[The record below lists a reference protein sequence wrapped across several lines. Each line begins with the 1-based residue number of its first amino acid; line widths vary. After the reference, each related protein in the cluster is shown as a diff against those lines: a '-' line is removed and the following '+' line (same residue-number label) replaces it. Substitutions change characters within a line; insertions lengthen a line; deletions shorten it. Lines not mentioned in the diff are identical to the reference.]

1 MKDWKKGLLL
11 GALCAAMLLGIA
23 IPASGSSG
31 TVYLMAVNERVL
43 SVTAENMPTIMGG
56 VLYVPYTMLSI
67 QDTGI
72 NLGVSALYSTTKR
85 TVLVSSGQ
93 SGIEFDLQG
102 NTAKDLRGNP
112 VPARAM
118 MRNSMIFLPIDY
130 LCAYFGTISCS
141 RVYSKYGVVIRV
153 TNASVVLRDV
163 DFVSAA
169 DNLLADI
176 LRGYFASLPSP
187 ETAAP
192 PATHTPTSAPTPTPA
207 PTTAPPPVTRPTAPP
222 APPIEAEV
230 LLALRWGEQ
239 GEKLARMLEDRGE
252 RVLFLFTAGELRE
265 QDGAARRLIAAG
277 HTVGLALTGEDVET
291 CTAQMEEGRRLLGS
305 IARYYALVVSV
316 DALDG
321 KGREALR
328 EKGCA
333 VWSPDLLGEDC
344 PTGELLVEAL
354 APQSANAVE
363 LKCGAGS
370 AEFLRSVLDAMDKES
385 CTLRQPTAPLLS

>member
-11 GALCAAMLLGIA
+11 GALCAALLLSIA
-23 IPASGSSG
+23 IPAFGSSG

-43 SVTAENMPTIMGG
+43 NVTAENMPTVMGG

-67 QDTGI
+67 RDTSI

-93 SGIEFDLQG
+93 SGIEFDLQS

-118 MRNSMIFLPIDY
+118 VRNSMIFLPIDY

-141 RVYSKYGVVIRV
+141 RVYSRYGTVIRV

-169 DNLLADI
+169 DSLLADI
-176 LRGYFASLPSP
+176 LRDYYASLPSP
-187 ETAAP
+187 ETTAP
-192 PATHTPTSAPTPTPA
+192 PTTLSP
-207 PTTAPPPVTRPTAPP
+207 TAPPPTARPTVPP
-222 APPIEAEV
+222 APPIDAEV
-230 LLALRWGEQ
+230 LLTLRWGEQ
-239 GEKLARMLEDRGE
+239 GEKLAQVLEDRGE
-252 RVLFLFTAGELRE
+252 RVLFLFTAVELRE
-265 QDGAARRLIAAG
+265 QDGAVRRLIAAG

-291 CTAQMEEGRRLLGS
+291 CMAQLEEGRRLLGS
-305 IARYYALVVSV
+305 IARYHALVVSAV
-316 DALDG
+316 ALDSG
-321 KGREALR
+321 DREALR

-333 VWSPDLLGEDC
+333 VWSPDLLGEDYR
-344 PTGELLVEAL
+344 TGELLVEAL
-354 APQSANAVE
+354 APQSANGVE

-370 AEFLRSVLDAMDKES
+370 AEFLRSVLNAMDKES
-385 CTLRQPTAPLLS
+385 CTLRQPTASLLVGIGN